1 MARGRRPGVSVA
13 FGIQGSG
20 QHVNGTPDPGVFREL
35 ARKAEALGY
44 DSIWAGDHI
53 SYRNPILDVVVA
65 LSTFAA
71 VTEQI
76 AIGAGVVLLP
86 LRHPSVVAKEFS
98 SLDYVSGGRV
108 ILGVGVGG
116 EGEKDFEAVGVPV
129 RERGARTNEA
139 MRALRALFSGRGTF
153 SGRFFSFEDIEI
165 EPGAAQAG
173 GPPLWVGGRS
183 EAAIERAATLG
194 DGWIPLWVSPE
205 RFAAGC
211 EQLPDH
217 VVPAVAL
224 PAHVGEKRRLY
235 EQLRKRYSGDF
246 SEHVVDRYCIA
257 GSPEECAAR
266 LREYIDAGA
275 RHVVFNVCEPEDV
288 ERLSEVASAA
298 TG

>member
-1 MARGRRPGVSVA
+1 MARRQRLVTVA

-20 QHVNGTPDPGVFREL
+20 QHVDGAPDPGVFREL
-35 ARKAEALGY
+35 AQQAEELGY

-71 VTEQI
+71 VTRRI
-76 AIGAGVVLLP
+76 TIGAGVVLLP

-129 RERGARTNEA
+129 RERGARTDEA
-139 MRALRALFSGRGTF
+139 MLALRALFSGGGSF
-153 SGRFFSFEDIEI
+153 SGRFFSFADIEI
-165 EPGAAQAG
+165 EPAATQPG

-183 EAAIERAATLG
+183 EAAINRAATLG
-194 DGWIPLWVSPE
+194 DGWIPIWMSPE
-205 RFAAGC
+205 RLAAGIQ
-211 EQLPDH
+211 QLPAN
-217 VVPAVAL
+217 VVPGVAL
-224 PAHVGEKRRLY
+224 PAHVGEKSHLY
-235 EQLRKRYSGDF
+235 EHLRQRYAGDF

-257 GSPEECAAR
+257 GSPEECTAR
-266 LREYIDAGA
+266 LREYVDAGA

-288 ERLSEVASAA
+288 ERLQEVARAA
-298 TG
+298 AG

>member
-1 MARGRRPGVSVA
+1 MSTA

-20 QHVNGTPDPGVFREL
+20 QHVNGAPHPRVFREL
-35 ARKAEALGY
+35 AQTAEALGY

-65 LSTFAA
+65 LTTFAA
-71 VTEQI
+71 VTERI
-76 AIGAGVVLLP
+76 TIGAGVVLLP

-139 MRALRALFSGRGTF
+139 MRALRALFNRSGTF
-153 SGRFFSFEDIEI
+153 SGRYFAFEGIEI
-165 EPGAAQAG
+165 EPGPAQAG
-173 GPPLWVGGRS
+173 GPPIWVGGRS
-183 EAAIERAATLG
+183 EPAIERAATLG

-217 VVPAVAL
+217 VVPAVVL
-224 PAHVGEKRRLY
+224 PAHVGEKRHLY

-257 GSPEECAAR
+257 GSPEGCAAR

-288 ERLSEVASAA
+288 GRLREVARAA
-298 TG
+298 AG